1 MIIAIPIMIIAM
13 PITMIIT
20 IVTIRYTRWW
30 AGKLKDR
37 SKPVIDQFRPK
48 HSRSYQHALRLI
60 ARDAKI
66 FVEMERYR

>member
-1 MIIAIPIMIIAM
+1 MIIAM
-13 PITMIIT
+13 PILIIAMPIMIIIP

-48 HSRSYQHALRLI
+48 HSRFYQHALRLI
-60 ARDAKI
+60 AKYAKI
-66 FVEMERYR
+66 KVEMERYR